1 MTTDWLLLLLLL
13 LVVSSQSVD
22 GQSTTLTDDETCS
35 EGVMRQSDIT
45 RLLHNQQQIMR
56 RLGMSHF
63 E

>member
-1 MTTDWLLLLLLL
+1 MTTSWLLLLL

-22 GQSTTLTDDETCS
+22 GQSTTDDETCS
-35 EGVMRQSDIT
+35 EGVMLSKLQSDIT

-63 E
+63 K